1 MASRIRTRAAVATV
15 DDVETAVE
23 GDETPARERILVAAN
38 QLFSEQGY
46 DGTPVSRIA
55 AQAGMTTP
63 NLYWHFS
70 SKEELLFALLER
82 MYVDWYEGVRAVI
95 PDGTA
100 DVRLAA
106 FVREYV
112 RTQLRTSEG
121 RSYSYATLLA
131 SLGKEWRSELRRI
144 ERQING
150 LLREILQQ
158 GVDEGAFHVRDVKIA
173 AFAISN
179 ACEYVFSWYKPSGEL
194 TEDAVCDTYV
204 EMMLSLVGAT
214 PSR

>member
-1 MASRIRTRAAVATV
+1 MATV
-15 DDVETAVE
+15 GDVETAGEV
-23 GDETPARERILVAAN
+23 DETPARERILVAAN

-121 RSYSYATLLA
+121 RSYSYATLLT
-131 SLGKEWRSELRRI
+131 SLGKEWRSELRKI

-194 TEDAVCDTYV
+194 TEDVVCDTYV
-204 EMMLSLVGAT
+204 DMMLSLVGAA

>member
-1 MASRIRTRAAVATV
+1 MASRSRTRAAVATV
-15 DDVETAVE
+15 GDVDTAVE
-23 GDETPARERILVAAN
+23 VDETPARERILVAAN

-131 SLGKEWRSELRRI
+131 SLGKEWRSELRKI

-194 TEDAVCDTYV
+194 TEDVVCDTYV
-204 EMMLSLVGAT
+204 DMMLSLVGAA

>member
-1 MASRIRTRAAVATV
+1 MATV
-15 DDVETAVE
+15 GDVETAVE
-23 GDETPARERILVAAN
+23 VDETPARERILVAAN

-82 MYVDWYEGVRAVI
+82 MYVDWYEGMRAVI

-121 RSYSYATLLA
+121 RSYSYATLLT
-131 SLGKEWRSELRRI
+131 SLGKEWRSELRKI

-158 GVDEGAFHVRDVKIA
+158 GVDEGLFHVRDVKIA

-194 TEDAVCDTYV
+194 TEDVVCDTYV
-204 EMMLSLVGAT
+204 DMMLRLVGAA

>member
-1 MASRIRTRAAVATV
+1 MASRSRTRSAVAKVDAVEAAVEV
-15 DDVETAVE
+15 DEA
-23 GDETPARERILVAAN
+23 PARERILVAAN

-55 AQAGMTTP
+55 AQSGMTTP

-82 MYVDWYEGVRAVI
+82 MYLDWYEGMRAVI

-121 RSYSYATLLA
+121 RSYSYATLLT

-158 GVDEGAFHVRDVKIA
+158 GVDEGSFHVRDVKIA

-194 TEDAVCDTYV
+194 TEEVVCDTYV
-204 EMMLSLVGAT
+204 DMMLSLVGAK